1 MATQAEQQDVV
12 PVSRQAAAAAGS
24 IAALVALGVGELI
37 AGLSHSAHS
46 LVVAVGDVV
55 VDYAPTGVTSQAI
68 DIFGQGDKP
77 ALLIGIVLLSV
88 VFGALLGVAS
98 ITRRW
103 VGVVGF
109 AAFGILG
116 AWAGMRNPMGSDFA
130 GLVTAAVAAIA
141 GIGTLL
147 VLLAAAKPR
156 PAPAR
161 GRFSDEPAPGFDRRG
176 FVVLGGAAAIFGVL
190 SGVVGRRLGTRDQ
203 VGSTRAAIDL
213 RSAPQEAVVG
223 VESQYPGLAPL
234 ITPNDDFYRIDTALE
249 VPQVDP
255 AEWRLRIS
263 GMVDDPFE
271 ITFDE
276 LLERPLVTETVTLS
290 CVSNK
295 VGGKLVGNAV
305 WLGTSLRDILAE
317 AGVQD
322 GATQL
327 VGRSVDD
334 FTVGFPTAVLDD
346 DRPALVAVGM
356 NGEPLPAAHG
366 FPARLVVAGL
376 YGYVSATKWLTEI
389 ELTTLEAFDA
399 YWIPRGW
406 AKVAP
411 IKTQSRIDV
420 PRQGQKIPAGTT
432 AIAGVAWAPH
442 RGIDRVE
449 VQIDGEPWL
458 AADVGTD
465 LTDNA
470 WRQWVLAWDAPLGGH
485 VIRVRA
491 TDGEGDTQT
500 DIVRP
505 QRPDG
510 ATGYHTI
517 EVTVEEA

>member
-1 MATQAEQQDVV
+1 MATEATEQEAV
-12 PVSRQAAAAAGS
+12 PAVSRPVAAAAGG

-37 AGLSHSAHS
+37 AGLSDSAHS
-46 LVVAVGDVV
+46 LVVSVGDVI
-55 VDYAPTGVTSQAI
+55 VDYSPQGATSQAI
-68 DIFGQGDKP
+68 EIFGQGDKP

-88 VFGALLGVAS
+88 VFGALLGIAS
-98 ITRRW
+98 IHRRW
-103 VGVVGF
+103 VAVVGF
-109 AAFGILG
+109 AAFGLLG
-116 AWAGMRNPMGSDFA
+116 AWAGMRNPMDSDLA
-130 GLVTAAVAAIA
+130 SIVTAAIAAAA

-147 VLLAAAKPR
+147 LLLAAASPGS
-156 PAPAR
+156 APSR
-161 GRFSDEPAPGFDRRG
+161 LEPDATAPEIDRRG
-176 FVVLGGAAAIFGVL
+176 FVVMAGAAAIVGIL
-190 SGVVGRRLGTRDQ
+190 SGFVGRRLSTRDR
-203 VGSTRAAIDL
+203 VSSARAALDF
-213 RSAPQEAVVG
+213 SSGADEVVAG
-223 VESQYPGLAPL
+223 VETQYPGLAPL

-255 AEWRLRIS
+255 EQWRLRIT

-276 LLERPLVTETVTLS
+276 LLDRPMVEETVTLS

-305 WLGTSLRDILAE
+305 WLGTSLRDLLDE
-317 AGVQD
+317 AGVQE

-334 FTVGFPTAVLDD
+334 FTVGFPTSVLDD

-356 NGEPLPAAHG
+356 NGEPLPASHG

-376 YGYVSATKWLTEI
+376 YGYVSATKWLAEI
-389 ELTTLEAFDA
+389 EMTTLDAFDA

-406 AKVAP
+406 AKEAP

-420 PRQGQKIPAGTT
+420 PRQGAKIPVGTT
-432 AIAGVAWAPH
+432 AIAGVAWAPY
-442 RGIDRVE
+442 RGIEQVE
-449 VQIDGEPWL
+449 VQIDEGPWEP
-458 AADVGTD
+458 ADVGTD

-470 WRQWVLAWDAPLGGH
+470 WRQWVLAWDAPLGDH
-485 VIRVRA
+485 TIRVRA

-505 QRPDG
+505 PRPDG

-517 EVTVEEA
+517 EVTVREA

>member
-1 MATQAEQQDVV
+1 MASEATQQDVV
-12 PVSRQAAAAAGS
+12 PVSRRAAAAAGGT
-24 IAALVALGVGELI
+24 AALVALGVGELI
-37 AGLSHSAHS
+37 AGLSDSAHS

-55 VDYAPTGVTSQAI
+55 VDYAPTGATSQAI

-98 ITRRW
+98 IARRW
-103 VGVVGF
+103 AGVAGF
-109 AAFGILG
+109 AAFGLLG
-116 AWAGMRNPMGSDFA
+116 AWAGLRNPMGSDFA
-130 GLVTAAVAAIA
+130 ALVTAAVAAIA

-147 VLLAAAKPR
+147 VLLAAATPR
-156 PAPAR
+156 PASAR
-161 GRFSDEPAPGFDRRG
+161 GLFSGETAPGLDRRG
-176 FVVLGGAAAIFGVL
+176 FVVLAGAAAIFGVL
-190 SGVVGRRLGTRDQ
+190 SGVVGRRLGTRDR
-203 VGSTRAAIDL
+203 VSSARAAVDL
-213 RSAPQEAVVG
+213 GSAAQETVAG

-234 ITPNDDFYRIDTALE
+234 ITPNDTFYRIDTALV

-255 AEWRLRIS
+255 AEWRLRIT

-276 LLERPLVTETVTLS
+276 LLDRPLVEETVTLS
-290 CVSNK
+290 CVSNE
-295 VGGKLVGNAV
+295 VGGALVGNAV
-305 WLGTSLRDILAE
+305 WLGTPLRDILAD
-317 AGVQD
+317 AGVKN

-420 PRQGQKIPAGTT
+420 PRQGQNIPTGTT

-449 VQIDGEPWL
+449 VQIDDDPWL

-470 WRQWVLAWDAPLGGH
+470 WRQWVLAWDAPLGDH

-505 QRPDG
+505 PRPDG